1 MKIRTQRARQR
12 STKRQSVTEAVQ
24 GTVLNKP
31 AYGHC
36 RCLLWILCVSLFA
49 PGAVLSDEPAGELV
63 LEPGETLPPYVQL
76 KPDEPPVPWAVD
88 RVDEFELLDQTG
100 ERVTRESLLGKPWVV
115 NFIFARCT
123 YQCPMTSRKIME
135 LNQELAKV
143 DLRFVTITVDPE
155 NDDVATMREFA
166 GIWQAKPDRWIFATG
181 KPDEVWKLI
190 REGFKVSAWENVG
203 TERVPG
209 MEFAHDNNLIH
220 IDEQGRILG
229 RYNGMIDAEL
239 VTLRRVLK
247 GEIETPLKHRPAVL
261 DALSAAPPALGS
273 GPEDPLELLPRWA
286 QRLPA
291 TNAMLNALATI
302 LLLTGFMAIKARRI
316 RLHKLLMLYAFGV
329 SVVFLG
335 TYLAYHSALHVYA
348 GIRGKPFTGTGL
360 IRPIYFS
367 ILISHI
373 VLAAAVPVL
382 AVVTIV
388 KGLRGRIESHRR
400 WARVTFPIWLYVSVT
415 GVIIY
420 WMLYHM

>member
-1 MKIRTQRARQR
+1 MICTATALAQ
-12 STKRQSVTEAVQ
+12 
-24 GTVLNKP
+24 
-31 AYGHC
+31 
-36 RCLLWILCVSLFA
+36 
-49 PGAVLSDEPAGELV
+49 DGELRV
-63 LEPGETLPPYVQL
+63 IEPGETPPPYVQL
-76 KPDEPPVPWAVD
+76 MPDEPPVLWDAE
-88 RVDEFELLDQTG
+88 RVDDFQLLDQNG
-100 ERVTRESLLGKPWVV
+100 DPVTRESLLDKPWVV

-135 LNQELAKV
+135 LNQELANV

-155 NDDVATMREFA
+155 HDDVATMRKFA
-166 GIWQAKPDRWIFATG
+166 EIWQAEPQRWIFATG
-181 KPDEVWKLI
+181 EPGQVWKLI

-203 TERVPG
+203 TDRIPG

-220 IDEQGRILG
+220 VDAQGRIQG

-247 GEIETPLKHRPAVL
+247 GEIETPLKHRPAVIE
-261 DALSAAPPALGS
+261 ARAAAQAPELPG
-273 GPEDPLELLPRWA
+273 GKVEDPLERLPAWA
-286 QRLPA
+286 RRLPA

-302 LLLTGFMAIKARRI
+302 LLLTGFMAIKAGRVK
-316 RLHKLLMLYAFGV
+316 LHKMLMLYAFGV
-329 SVVFLG
+329 SVIFLG
-335 TYLAYHSALHVYA
+335 TYLAYHFALQQHA
-348 GIRGKPFTGTGL
+348 GVPGKPFTGTGL

-388 KGLRGRIESHRR
+388 KGLRNRIESHRR
-400 WARVTFPIWLYVSVT
+400 WARSTFPIWLYVSVT